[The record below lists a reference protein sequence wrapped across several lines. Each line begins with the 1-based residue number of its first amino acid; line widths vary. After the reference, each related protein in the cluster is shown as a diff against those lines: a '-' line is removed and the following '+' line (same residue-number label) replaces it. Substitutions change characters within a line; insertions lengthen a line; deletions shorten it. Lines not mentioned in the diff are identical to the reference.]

1 MGDSAITEVV
11 GWGGFV
17 IGGAPG
23 ILTFTGGT
31 AAQALAFSRDM
42 YAISVGRSPDY
53 LVPALDFQGS
63 AVGIDIRKVVQTNIV
78 PVIDTAIAHKEPG
91 HSIIGGGIVRP
102 PIECFAKALAR
113 FGEKYRA

>member
-1 MGDSAITEVV
+1 V

-42 YAISVGRSPDY
+42 YAISVGKSPDY
-53 LVPALDFQGS
+53 LVPALDFQGA

-91 HSIIGGGIVRP
+91 HGIIGGGIVRP

-113 FGEKYRA
+113 FGEKYRE